1 MFDITVD
8 EKTVQKH
15 YENVKEKCICEIQ
28 KMKTISF
35 TKQQEDF
42 IDFTEEQLKLVNE
55 KFQAFLTWLEENEH
69 LQAIISAKPKELL
82 EIYREIVD
90 NFSFE
95 IITTNK
101 KGEQNKREVFGT
113 CGVNGKTIKEEIEKI
128 FNYKWFRDEYAYQFT
143 KDMNVNICPYC
154 NREFTFTVVSEN
166 TCKKI
171 TRPEIDH
178 YFPQYKYPMF
188 SISFYNLI
196 PSGHICNSSIKGTEF
211 MSIEKYLHPYV
222 DEEKSFKFYLDMKD
236 DVVLSTEILLDANSN
251 DKVDKTIDFFKLR
264 EIYRYHNNIAEDI
277 VDLYRRY
284 TPQKI
289 CDYLLLLKKL
299 DTEHYERMNVENILE
314 ILYRSYIVK
323 NPDSEM
329 LGKLRDDLYSE
340 IHDVYIKNMKDCI
353 TE

>member
-1 MFDITVD
+1 MFDITID
-8 EKTVQKH
+8 EETVQKH

-28 KMKTISF
+28 KMKTILF

-69 LQAIISAKPKELL
+69 LRAIISAKPKELL

-101 KGEQNKREVFGT
+101 KGEQNKREVFGA
-113 CGVNGKTIKEEIEKI
+113 CGVNGKTIKENIEKI
-128 FNYKWFRDEYAYQFT
+128 FNYKWFRDNYAYQFT
-143 KDMNVNICPYC
+143 KDLNVNICPYC
-154 NREFTFTVVSEN
+154 NREFTFTVVLENAEEN

-222 DEEKSFKFYLDMKD
+222 DEDKNFKFYLDMKD
-236 DVVLSTEILLDANSN
+236 DMVLSTEILLDANN
-251 DKVDKTIDFFKLR
+251 NEKVDKTIDFFKLR

-277 VDLYRRY
+277 VDLYRRH

-289 CDYLLLLKKL
+289 CDYLRFQEKL
-299 DTEHYERMNVENILE
+299 DIDYWERMSAENILE
-314 ILYRSYIVK
+314 ILYRPYIVE
-323 NPDSEM
+323 NPDNEM
-329 LGKLRDDLYSE
+329 LG
-340 IHDVYIKNMKDCI
+340 I
-353 TE
+353 